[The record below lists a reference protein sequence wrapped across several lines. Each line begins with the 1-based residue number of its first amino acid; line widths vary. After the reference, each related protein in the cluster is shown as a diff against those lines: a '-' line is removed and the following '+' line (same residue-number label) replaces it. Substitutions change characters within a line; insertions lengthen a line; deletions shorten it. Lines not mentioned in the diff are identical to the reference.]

1 VATARDEEEK
11 DDGDAAYSHGGLKN
25 AFRAPQGSMKRSCL
39 AATLFRPV
47 PYSSSLMHK
56 RSILVVLLLV
66 CAAAARAA
74 NWPEHPVL
82 HAVRAIQSPVVDG
95 DLSDAAWQKA
105 PEFTDFTQHDPDDG
119 KPATMLTSVRI
130 VYDDHAIYFG
140 VKMTDSQK
148 PTGLLVRRD
157 SFVQSDFLSI
167 NIDPRHDRLSGNAF
181 TVQPASVQS
190 DTVLYNDIGEDG
202 SWDGVWDS
210 AVKIVPDGW
219 VAEVRIPYSQLRFP
233 DKPVHVWGL
242 NITRRTVRTNEIV
255 RIVNTKK
262 GETGFVSHFADIDGL
277 EGIHR
282 GKPLELVPYSVARS
296 DVLTRTDPNNPLVKS
311 NDYRADGGLDVKYA
325 LTSDLTLT
333 GTINPDFGQVEV
345 DPAVVNLSQFET
357 FYPEK
362 RPFFTEGL
370 NIFRFG
376 DTPAPSHFNFFFS
389 PSLFYT
395 RRIGRAPQGSP
406 IANFVDIP
414 SETTILGAAKV
425 TGKLPGGVS
434 IGVLDAVTAA
444 EHARFV
450 RGKVTGREQVEPMTN
465 YFISRGTKEVG
476 DGSRL
481 GFMLTSVN
489 RRVPGELSYLR
500 DSAVSGGVDGY
511 TSFAKKSWIL
521 EGSLV
526 GSEIKGSAQSIAI
539 AQSSSSRYYQRPDA
553 ENVHLDPTRTSLEGF
568 GGRAMIS
575 KATGLWRPIVQV
587 QGFSPGFETND
598 TGFMQRTDIIST
610 HALVQYVNE
619 NPSGHFREK
628 NLWTGMW
635 QNRNF
640 DGNTLERGFFADAFG
655 TFQNYWNA
663 RANLFVTPSAFSDRL
678 TRGGPLARTAASW
691 SSDQSFSSDSRKTVS
706 FEVNTHADH
715 SGDGSYSRSVNVS
728 LSMRP
733 RPNLQ
738 LSVGP
743 TYAWSHDHT
752 AYVTTRNDPSA
763 TRTFGSRYVFG
774 DLEQR
779 SFELSTRADWT
790 VSSKLS
796 FQLYLQPFVAAGDYH
811 DFHSLVAARTR
822 DFEPY
827 TGAVRDPDFNF
838 RSVRG
843 SAVVRWEF
851 RPGSALYVVWNE
863 NRADVV
869 PIGDFSFRRDLRAIS
884 TAPSHDVFLVKV
896 SYWLP
901 L

>member
-1 VATARDEEEK
+1 MVV
-11 DDGDAAYSHGGLKN
+11 S
-25 AFRAPQGSMKRSCL
+25 
-39 AATLFRPV
+39 
-47 PYSSSLMHK
+47 
-56 RSILVVLLLV
+56 LVVLS
-66 CAAAARAA
+66 AAAMRAA

-82 HAVRAIQSPVVDG
+82 HAVRAMQTPVVDG
-95 DLSDAAWQKA
+95 DLSDPAWQKA
-105 PEFTDFTQHDPDDG
+105 PEFTGFTQHDPDDG
-119 KPATMLTSVRI
+119 KPATMPTSVRI

-140 VKMTDSQK
+140 VKMIDPQK
-148 PTGLLVRRD
+148 PTGLLARRD

-167 NIDPRHDRLSGNAF
+167 NIDPRHDRSSGNAF
-181 TVQPASVQS
+181 TVQPAGVQVDS
-190 DTVLYNDIGEDG
+190 ILYNDIGEDG

-233 DKPVHVWGL
+233 DKPVHVWGV
-242 NITRRTVRTNEIV
+242 NITRRTVRTNEVV

-262 GETGFVSHFADIDGL
+262 GDTGFVSHFADIDGL

-282 GKPLELVPYSVARS
+282 GKPLELVPYTVARS
-296 DVLTRTDPNNPLVKS
+296 DVFTRADRGNPFMK

-370 NIFRFG
+370 NIFNFG
-376 DTPAPSHFNFFFS
+376 DTPAPSHFNFIFP

-406 IANFVDIP
+406 TADFADIP
-414 SETTILGAAKV
+414 SDTTILGAAKV
-425 TGKLPGGVS
+425 TGKIGGLS
-434 IGVLDAVTAA
+434 IGVLDALTAA

-450 RGKVTGREQVEPMTN
+450 NGGTFGRQQVEPMTN
-465 YFISRGTKEVG
+465 YFISRGTKDIG
-476 DGSRL
+476 DGSRV

-489 RRVPGELSYLR
+489 RRVPDELSYLR

-511 TSFAKKSWIL
+511 TSFDKKSWIL

-526 GSEIKGSAQSIAI
+526 GSEIKGSAQSIAL
-539 AQSSSSRYYQRPDA
+539 AQESSSRYYQRPDA
-553 ENVHLDPTRTSLEGF
+553 ENVHFDPTRSSLEGW

-575 KATGLWRPIVQV
+575 KATGQWRPIVQV
-587 QGFSPGFETND
+587 QAFSPGFETND
-598 TGFMQRTDIIST
+598 TGFMQRTDILSST
-610 HALVQYVNE
+610 AVMQYVNE
-619 NPSGHFREK
+619 TPSKRFRDK
-628 NLWTGMW
+628 NLWMGTW

-640 DGNTLERGFFADAFG
+640 DGNTLERGAFADAFG
-655 TFQNYWNA
+655 TFANYWTA
-663 RANLFVTPSAFSDRL
+663 EANLFLTASAFTDRL
-678 TRGGPLARTAASW
+678 TRGGPLARTPASW
-691 SSDQSFSSDSRKTVS
+691 SSDQNFGTDSRKPVWFS
-706 FEVNTHADH
+706 INTHADH
-715 SGDGSYSRSVNVS
+715 SDDSSYSRHAGISLNV
-728 LSMRP
+728 RP
-733 RPNLQ
+733 QSNLQ

-743 TYAWSHDHT
+743 TYTWSHDHT
-752 AYVTTRNDPSA
+752 AYVATVNDA
-763 TRTFGSRYVFG
+763 AAAKTFGQRYVFG

-779 SFELSTRADWT
+779 SFDLSTRVDWT

-796 FQLYLQPFVAAGDYH
+796 FQLYLQPFIASGDYH
-811 DFHSLVAARTR
+811 DYHSLVAARTR

-827 TGAVRDPDFNF
+827 TRPLANPDFNF

-851 RPGSALYVVWNE
+851 RPGSAMYVVWNE
-863 NRADVV
+863 NRADIA
-869 PIGDFSFRRDLRAIS
+869 PIGDFSFRRDLRAIP